1 MSTLGKSPKRADVY
15 VSRNQR
21 EKDQIKKRQLDGS
34 STFVRGSETD
44 AWGRFVGHGDIAR
57 GLDFFNQNRLA
68 SEEIK

>member
-15 VSRNQR
+15 AVRNQYER
-21 EKDQIKKRQLDGS
+21 DKLKKRQLDRS
-34 STFVRGSETD
+34 STFERGSETD

-57 GLDFFNQNRLA
+57 GLEFFNQNRLA